1 MKLNG
6 NFLGGRGGGGAKQQ
20 QQQQQQQNP
29 SMGGGGVWIFS
40 GSAQSQRQTQVFM
53 LFHFQMKKRET
64 KMDHLTLQSVIC
76 HFRYSLNTTKKL
88 GTQDTSIA

>member
-6 NFLGGRGGGGAKQQ
+6 NFLGGRGGGV
-20 QQQQQQQNP
+20 QNNNNNNNNNKILP
-29 SMGGGGVWIFS
+29 WGGGGVWIFS